1 MTGKTSCK
9 SFLVEGFCGVAGEAA
24 ALLPVL
30 GTVLRFSPA
39 ELKRCQAAVSAAAD
53 QLNSQ
58 QTAVA
63 RTAAASDA
71 SAADSAGYL
80 TGWTVWPFG
89 EDSTHKS

>member
-1 MTGKTSCK
+1 MLT
-9 SFLVEGFCGVAGEAA
+9 GEAA

-30 GTVLRFSPA
+30 GTVLKFSPA
-39 ELKRCQAAVSAAAD
+39 ELKRCQSAVSAAVE
-53 QLNSQ
+53 QQSSL

-80 TGWTVWPFG
+80 TGWSMWPFG
-89 EDSTHKS
+89 DETPKK

>member
-1 MTGKTSCK
+1 MNAERAV
-9 SFLVEGFCGVAGEAA
+9 LLAGEAA

-30 GTVLRFSPA
+30 GTVLKFSPA
-39 ELKRCQAAVSAAAD
+39 ELKRCQTAVATAAD
-53 QLNSQ
+53 QQNSQ

-80 TGWTVWPFG
+80 TGWSIWPFG
-89 EDSTHKS
+89 EEATHK